1 MRLFSLKVG
10 LSTTSILMMGY
21 EMTSSRVQSQ
31 TLRSAVFPAST
42 ALTHS
47 LFLVGGVLFL
57 SALAQIAIPVPGSP
71 VPVTG
76 QTLGVFLIATTYGAR
91 LATATFA
98 TYLLAAI
105 AGAPLFAPSATL
117 PSHGLARIT
126 SATGGYLIGMLV
138 ATFVIGYLA
147 QRKAD
152 QKFRTSFPMLILG
165 TVIIFAFGLT
175 WLRFSLE
182 MSWSQAIAVGLTPFI
197 FGEALKIAITATSLP
212 LIWKRISRKLNA

>member
-1 MRLFSLKVG
+1 
-10 LSTTSILMMGY
+10 
-21 EMTSSRVQSQ
+21 
-31 TLRSAVFPAST
+31 
-42 ALTHS
+42 
-47 LFLVGGVLFL
+47 
-57 SALAQIAIPVPGSP
+57 
-71 VPVTG
+71 
-76 QTLGVFLIATTYGAR
+76 
-91 LATATFA
+91 
-98 TYLLAAI
+98 LAAI

-117 PSHGLARIT
+117 PNHGLARIT

-165 TVIIFAFGLT
+165 TAIIFAFGLT